1 MLGPAARFWIS
12 TVQRYRLRRH
22 LLISFLTD
30 LLIFYRVHG
39 RLPKR
44 DSYLIN
50 DIWFWIKADRDGIAL
65 TPFTDKE
72 TAKSFI
78 AGIAG
83 ADMVPE
89 TYAILRGEAELRAFR
104 CDRPYVAKPTH
115 TSGGAVIKP
124 HGGPLTEAEVA
135 DLTVWLDK
143 DYFLH
148 GGENQYRKLAPKII
162 VEQYISADGK
172 AAPDVKFTCYRG
184 ECLFALAHMDR
195 FTNHRNAFFTPDW
208 RRIDNLWEAPSY
220 EGDIPAPP
228 RLNEMVSIAQKI
240 ASHFKLSRIDFLVTA
255 DRFYIGEITFST
267 HNAHRKFIRPETEDV
282 RYFMSRVES
291 ARKAA

>member
-50 DIWFWIKADRDGIAL
+50 DIWFWMKADRDGIAL

-124 HGGPLTEAEVA
+124 HGGPLTEAEEAGGDGGAAPLFVRIRMIREG
-135 DLTVWLDK
+135 DTVGAENA
-143 DYFLH
+143 H
-148 GGENQYRKLAPKII
+148 GRRHRKLFLGHG
-162 VEQYISADGK
+162 SASVRQHV
-172 AAPDVKFTCYRG
+172 AQ
-184 ECLFALAHMDR
+184 L
-195 FTNHRNAFFTPDW
+195 
-208 RRIDNLWEAPSY
+208 
-220 EGDIPAPP
+220 PAPHG
-228 RLNEMVSIAQKI
+228 RQ
-240 ASHFKLSRIDFLVTA
+240 R
-255 DRFYIGEITFST
+255 
-267 HNAHRKFIRPETEDV
+267 
-282 RYFMSRVES
+282 
-291 ARKAA
+291 